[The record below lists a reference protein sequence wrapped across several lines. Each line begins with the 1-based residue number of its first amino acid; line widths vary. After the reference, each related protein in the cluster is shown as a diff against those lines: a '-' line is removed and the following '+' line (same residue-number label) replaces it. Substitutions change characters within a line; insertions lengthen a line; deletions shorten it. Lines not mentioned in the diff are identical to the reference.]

1 LFEFS
6 LDPEA
11 LCDPLLLCYVTQA
24 NPPASFVY
32 VTLRNPVSG
41 AEAQNVAALLDSAA
55 DQTVVPDALA
65 LNLGLNQLGT
75 IPIAG
80 VCGIVQ
86 QMPSY
91 AAQLRI
97 HNLPMHNLEVVGH
110 PRQIHVLLGRD
121 VLNSYPIVL
130 DGPQLALEIG

>member
-1 LFEFS
+1 MIRYRY
-6 LDPEA
+6 A
-11 LCDPLLLCYVTQA
+11 AQA
-24 NPPASFVY
+24 NPPAPFVY

-41 AEAQNVAALLDSAA
+41 AEMQNVAALLDSAA

-65 LNLGLNQLGT
+65 LNLGLNPLG
-75 IPIAG
+75 IVPIAG
-80 VCGIVQ
+80 VCGNVQ
-86 QMPSY
+86 SWPSY

-110 PRQIHVLLGRD
+110 PKQIHVLLGRD
-121 VLNSYPIVL
+121 ILNAYRIVL